1 MPPKQL
7 TSDVH
12 QRDNSPV
19 ATQECWDTLPQWA
32 INCPTALVPSVVVG
46 GGPLL
51 VLPSGLLWCS
61 GANPQPF
68 SCCPNLAFCNPTT
81 LVQVSD
87 RRRGGPQAIWWC
99 LTCLRTPALFVWANI
114 TPVLVT
120 TGKWPYNC
128 MSMWAI
134 LNFVFLIDCFFH
146 VHITLFL
153 GHLRLSSNL
162 LSFCLFPCSV
172 SFNCQCHLY
181 VSLLIAYGML
191 DINQM
196 CSPAWELS
204 ISFICFCLCGR
215 SDLTR
220 VDISLSVC
228 LTLLPCFLA
237 GSCDAKQ
244 SW

>member
-46 GGPLL
+46 GGPLLL

-134 LNFVFLIDCFFH
+134 PNFVFLIDCFFH
-146 VHITLFL
+146 VHITLYL
-153 GHLRLSSNL
+153 GHLWLCFNL

-172 SFNCQCHLY
+172 SFNCKCHLF
-181 VSLLIAYGML
+181 VS
-191 DINQM
+191 
-196 CSPAWELS
+196 
-204 ISFICFCLCGR
+204 
-215 SDLTR
+215 
-220 VDISLSVC
+220 
-228 LTLLPCFLA
+228 
-237 GSCDAKQ
+237 
-244 SW
+244 